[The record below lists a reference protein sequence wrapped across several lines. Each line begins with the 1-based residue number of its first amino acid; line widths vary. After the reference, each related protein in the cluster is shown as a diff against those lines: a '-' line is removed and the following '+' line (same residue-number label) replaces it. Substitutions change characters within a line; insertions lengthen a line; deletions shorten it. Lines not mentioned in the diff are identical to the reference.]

1 MSTRLVV
8 AVALMTSVA
17 FAPCVAAK
25 EKAEANAAPPA
36 GQHAS
41 DPAYMWDLGD
51 LYPSADAWKADY
63 DRTMTAIDALPKF
76 QGTLGKSAKSLL
88 SAMNAISSVQRAA
101 SRLGAYAGLKADED
115 VRDAAE
121 QERKQLAA
129 SLGTRFGEKVSWFL
143 PEVLTVGADRLA
155 EFQRAEPEL
164 KRLHDF
170 TIDNQIR
177 GAAHTLDAESENVLA
192 ASGDALSQPNAIY
205 SVLANAE
212 APFPEVKLS
221 DGKKVVIDQGRYSLY
236 RQAPVRADRKKV
248 FDAFWGM
255 FKRYE
260 GTFGATLTAQVMGEV
275 FNAKVRHFPNSLSAA
290 VFTDNMPEG
299 VYRQLV
305 AQANASLPTMYRY
318 LRLRKKM
325 LGIKDQ
331 LAYYD
336 IYPSMFTLAK
346 PLHFDVADSERIA
359 LEVTAAYGPDYV
371 EKLKRGFAGRWM
383 DVLPRAG
390 KAGGA
395 YMQGSAYDVHPYLH
409 LNHNDDYY
417 ALSTFTHEWGHA
429 VHTLLTHDAQP
440 FEKSNYSTFTAETAS
455 ITNEMLLSDY
465 MVAHAKS
472 DEEKLYYLGQ
482 VLELIRGTFFRQ
494 TMFAEFQLALHEEV
508 EQGRALSGKRMSEL
522 YCGLLRKYHGE
533 AQGVMTIDPVY
544 CSEWAFIPHFYYGF
558 YVWQYATSMAGAA
571 IFADAIEHQGKDAQD
586 RFINLLKAGGS
597 DYPYELYKKAGLDM
611 ASPEPY
617 KALVA
622 RMERTMDEID
632 AIESR
637 MH

>member
-1 MSTRLVV
+1 MSKRLVV
-8 AVALMTSVA
+8 ALALMTSVA
-17 FAPCVAAK
+17 AAPLVAAN
-25 EKAEANAAPPA
+25 EKASAPA
-36 GQHAS
+36 TQHAT

-51 LYPSADAWKADY
+51 LYPSVDAWKADF
-63 DRTMTAIDALPKF
+63 DRTTTAIDALPKF
-76 QGTLGKSAKSLL
+76 QGTLGKNAKSLL
-88 SAMNAISSVQRAA
+88 AAMNAISAAQRAT
-101 SRLGAYAGLKADED
+101 SRINTYAGLKADED

-129 SLGTRFGEKVSWFL
+129 SLQTRLGEKISWFL
-143 PEVLTVGADRLA
+143 PEILAVGADRLA

-177 GAAHTLDAESENVLA
+177 GAEHTLDAESEGVLA

-260 GTFGATLTAQVMGEV
+260 GTFGATLTAQVMGEI
-275 FNAKVRHFPNSLSAA
+275 FNAKVRRFPNSLSAA

-318 LRLRKKM
+318 LKLRKKM

-346 PLHFDVADSERIA
+346 PLHFDVAESERIA
-359 LEVTAAYGPDYV
+359 LEVNAAYGPEYV

-383 DVLPRAG
+383 DVLPRTG

-395 YMQGSAYDVHPYLH
+395 YMQGAAYDVHPYLH

-440 FEKSNYSTFTAETAS
+440 YEKSNYSTFTAETAS

-482 VLELIRGTFFRQ
+482 VLELIRGTFYRQ
-494 TMFAEFQLALHEEV
+494 TMFAEFQLAIHEEV

-522 YCGLLRKYHGE
+522 YCGLLKKYHGE
-533 AQGVMTIDPVY
+533 AQGVMAIDPVY

-571 IFADAIEHQGKDAQD
+571 IFADAIEHEGKPAQD

-632 AIESR
+632 AIVAR
-637 MH
+637 KR